1 MNHRMVLWRMN
12 EQDKRALMVI
22 CSQFSHLGGIK
33 QQLLKAWE
41 QAEHT
46 ETTTGR
52 EAMVAAVVDLGDG
65 LSMNIDLT
73 DEGETIYWFDH
84 SRNRIEGEK

>member
-12 EQDKRALMVI
+12 EQDKHALMVI

-41 QAEHT
+41 RAEHT
-46 ETTTGR
+46 EIETPTQ
-52 EAMVAAVVDLGDG
+52 
-65 LSMNIDLT
+65 
-73 DEGETIYWFDH
+73 GE
-84 SRNRIEGEK
+84 E